1 MVRRQPCMLDTA
13 YCTVLPSPLTVSF
26 SVTGCERYA
35 PIARPASY
43 PACMALGG
51 SLRRCLKRRR
61 AGLAAV
67 GSDTLLAGCQSS
79 QELDTDFVV
88 AAQDHARSKTRSA
101 SSQELQ
107 PVNVCRLWPVH
118 K

>member
-35 PIARPASY
+35 PIARLASY

-51 SLRRCLKRRR
+51 SLRMCLKRNC
-61 AGLAAV
+61 AGLRVV
-67 GSDTLLAGCQSS
+67 GSSPKPSWVSKQPGAG
-79 QELDTDFVV
+79 
-88 AAQDHARSKTRSA
+88 H
-101 SSQELQ
+101 
-107 PVNVCRLWPVH
+107 RLCGLTAEFRT
-118 K
+118 